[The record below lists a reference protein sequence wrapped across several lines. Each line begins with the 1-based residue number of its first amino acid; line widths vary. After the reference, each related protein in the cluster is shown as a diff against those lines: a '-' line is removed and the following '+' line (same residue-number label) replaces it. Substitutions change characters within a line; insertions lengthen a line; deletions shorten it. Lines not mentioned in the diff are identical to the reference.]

1 MTSHRFDSRDRL
13 DAGVVDAM
21 RGLLAPPGG
30 EGYWT
35 ELEGSIMARLD
46 SADLG
51 WWGELAH
58 WGRPAL
64 IAAAV
69 LIMTA
74 TAAMV
79 RTSQAEQHAM
89 YENVVASGSPA
100 PLPDE
105 LTVRPIAQGDREATL
120 RFLFAR

>member
-1 MTSHRFDSRDRL
+1 MTNHRFASHDPLEEPVVQALRDT
-13 DAGVVDAM
+13 
-21 RGLLAPPGG
+21 LAPPGG
-30 EGYWT
+30 DSYWT

-46 SADLG
+46 SADFG

-79 RTSQAEQHAM
+79 RTSQAESHEM
-89 YENVVASGSPA
+89 YENLVATGAAA

-105 LTVRPIAQGDREATL
+105 LTVRPLAQGEREATL